1 MNRRQLLALAASTP
15 IVATTAAKAAG
26 QATTVNTPSQ
36 NGRTYVLAH
45 GSWHGGWCWRP
56 VGDRLRAAGHRVYA
70 PSYTGM
76 GDRSHLLSK
85 NITIDTFVEDL
96 VRVIES
102 EELENVILVG
112 HSFGGVPITGV
123 ADRIPERL
131 AHLVYFDSILL
142 ESGKDSF
149 SNYPKE
155 EAEARIAAAG
165 KATGGLAVPVPDPL
179 PPIWGI
185 KQDTPEYEWAK
196 RQLTPHPLGSYT
208 TALNLKNPIGNG
220 VPKTYIHCTEPSH
233 PVLESSRALVKSQ
246 TGWNWVEIKAPHEA
260 HITHPDLL
268 TEVLL
273 KV

>member
-1 MNRRQLLALAASTP
+1 MNRRQLLALAATTP
-15 IVATTAAKAAG
+15 VVATTAAIAANKESP
-26 QATTVNTPSQ
+26 VNVSS
-36 NGRTYVLAH
+36 NSGRNYVLAH

-56 VGDRLRAAGHRVYA
+56 VADRLRAAGHRVFT

-76 GDRSHLLSK
+76 GDRSHLLSES
-85 NITIDTFVEDL
+85 ITIDTFIEDL

-102 EELENVILVG
+102 EELENVVLVG

-123 ADRIPERL
+123 ADRIPERI
-131 AHLVYFDSILL
+131 AHLVYFDSVLL
-142 ESGKDSF
+142 ENGKDSF

-155 EAEARIAAAG
+155 EAESRIAAAG

-179 PPIWGI
+179 PPVWGLA
-185 KQDTPEYEWAK
+185 QGTAEYDWAK

-208 TALNLKNPIGNG
+208 TPLNLKHPIGNG
-220 VPKTYIHCTEPSH
+220 LPKTYIHCTAPSH
-233 PVLESSRALVKSQ
+233 PVLESSRELVNSQ
-246 TGWNWVEIKAPHEA
+246 SGWNWVDIAAPHEA

-268 TEVLL
+268 ADVLL